1 MGSAPNLFFGQCG
14 KPALDLV
21 KPRSRCWSEMDM
33 KTRMTSEPSAHGR
46 RLVSPVVVHHQMHL
60 QLRRDVGF
68 DRTQELQ
75 ELNAAM
81 APMQLA
87 DDFSGSYIQGRE
99 QRRGAMA
106 FVIVRTALGYAG
118 GQRQNWLSPVQCLN
132 MALLVHKQHNG
143 LGRRIEIQTDDVTRL
158 GNELRIGR
166 QLEGF
171 LTMRLQAKR
180 APDPTHRRLRQTTF
194 TRHGARAP
202 MCRFGR
208 LFFQCLGN
216 ECIDPS
222 IINGA
227 WRTCP
232 GRVEQSIKS
241 LLEKART
248 PFRYCLRRDAKRVG
262 YDFVAGAT
270 DATQN
275 HARARGEHLSCLAP
289 TRPGLQL
296 LTFRFTQHQL
306 RFRSTSHRASV
317 VWNQLYDGQHSDQ

>member
-33 KTRMTSEPSAHGR
+33 KTRMTSEPGAHGR
-46 RLVSPVVVHHQMHL
+46 GLVSPVVVHHQMHL

-132 MALLVHKQHNG
+132 LALLVHTQHHG

-208 LFFQCLGN
+208 LFFQCLGM
-216 ECIDPS
+216 S
-222 IINGA
+222 ASTRASSMVRGA
-227 WRTCP
+227 P
-232 GRVEQSIKS
+232 GRGASS
-241 LLEKART
+241 SPSSR
-248 PFRYCLRRDAKRVG
+248 CLRK
-262 YDFVAGAT
+262 
-270 DATQN
+270 
-275 HARARGEHLSCLAP
+275 RARHFVTVWGVTSSVSATTLLLVPLA
-289 TRPGLQL
+289 
-296 LTFRFTQHQL
+296 QL
-306 RFRSTSHRASV
+306 RTMRERKASA
-317 VWNQLYDGQHSDQ
+317 